1 MGRLNESMTGVASM
15 PVVQTTFSI
24 YIERG
29 KEVKRE
35 RDEYVGVVTGL
46 FVISLSLRAVRVQ
59 SNNRRNGINVL

>member
-1 MGRLNESMTGVASM
+1 M